1 MLKVSLL
8 ANNLHR
14 LMSDSRLS
22 ASELGRRLKIP
33 AATIKKLRT
42 GENVNPTISTLL
54 PVANYFGITISQ
66 LVGDQPLSKSALNVP
81 TSCEGHELTM
91 LPLISWEQSILWN
104 VDQKINSQAQ
114 ILAEQKPSENSFAL
128 VIDATD
134 SNVFEEGGVLL
145 VDKNKD
151 YKHGDYVLVHK
162 SGQSRPSVKRILIED
177 GIKYMQSVLSGIN
190 LTAPLDSSYKIL
202 GSVVSYKR
210 WFNN

>member
-14 LMSDSRLS
+14 LMSDARLS

-54 PVANYFGITISQ
+54 PVANYFGVTISQ
-66 LVGDQPLSKSALNVP
+66 LVGDQPLSKSALEFS
-81 TSCEGHELTM
+81 TSCKGQELTM

-104 VDQKINSQAQ
+104 IDQKINSQTHV
-114 ILAEQKPSENSFAL
+114 LAEQKPSENSFAL
-128 VIDATD
+128 VVEAND
-134 SNVFEEGGVLL
+134 SNIFEEGGVLL

-151 YKHGDYVLVHK
+151 YKHGDYILVHK
-162 SGQSRPSVKRILIED
+162 SGQSRPSVKRVLIED
-177 GIKYMQSVLSGIN
+177 GVKYMQSILSGISVA
-190 LTAPLDSSYKIL
+190 APLDSSYKIL